1 MSLTAPFGP
10 EPAGQSLG
18 EAWAIVLAGG
28 EGTRLRP
35 LTRQICRDD
44 RPKQYVPLLGRRSLL
59 RETLDRVEL
68 AFSPARTVVVTVR
81 NQNHFVVRE
90 LTGSHAPHVLAQP
103 EDRGTAAGVLFAAQW
118 LSWRDPEATVAVFPS
133 DHFVL
138 EERVFMKHVLEVAA
152 FVERHPEWLVLLGA
166 QPGEPEVEYG
176 WIEPGDPLGW
186 STAGLISR
194 VRRFWEKPSA
204 EQARACFVG
213 GCLWDTLV
221 CVARVGTF
229 LEAGRHLLPHL
240 CDRLGR
246 IAPFAGTDDER
257 WAVQQAYSLMPRANF
272 SRSILEP
279 CPAFLAVSKLPPVTW
294 SDLGTPRRVLDV
306 LRKARI
312 APPWTAALEL
322 SA

>member
-10 EPAGQSLG
+10 EPAGQSLR

-28 EGTRLRP
+28 EGARLRP
-35 LTRQICRDD
+35 LTRQICGDD

-59 RETLDRVEL
+59 RQTLDRIEL
-68 AFSPARTVVVTVR
+68 AFPPARTVVVTVR
-81 NQNHFVVRE
+81 SQNHLVVRE
-90 LTGSHAPHVLAQP
+90 LAGSHAPHVLAQP
-103 EDRGTAAGVLFAAQW
+103 EDRDTAAGVLFAAHW
-118 LSWRDPEATVAVFPS
+118 LSWRYPEATVVVFPS

-138 EERVFMKHVLEVAA
+138 EEHVFMKHVREVAT
-152 FVERHPEWLVLLGA
+152 FVTRHPEWLVLLGS

-229 LEAGRHLLPHL
+229 LEAGRHLLPRL
-240 CDRLGR
+240 YERLGG

-257 WAVQQAYSLMPRANF
+257 WAVQQAYTLMPRANF
-272 SRSILEP
+272 SRSIVEP
-279 CPAFLAVSKLPPVTW
+279 CPAFLAVSKLPAVTW

-306 LRKARI
+306 LRKVKI